1 MQTLTIV
8 VLVAVVINIILT
20 LLKKTEA
27 SVDIDKLITPLK
39 AELDRLSLVIKNDNS
54 NNKNEINNLL
64 SAVKNELNQSLKD
77 NRTELND
84 SLEKFRLTIESKMTA
99 FSETL
104 KGSSEG
110 ILNKQEEIRKET
122 ESKLTTF
129 QATLNDSLKTLN
141 DGLQAKL
148 NEFGAQQKAD
158 AEATISRQEE
168 IRKETETK
176 LTTFQTTLNDSLKVL
191 NDSLQARLNEF
202 GVQQKTDASATIS
215 KQEEIRKET
224 ETKLFTFQATLNDSL
239 KTLDESLQTKLN
251 EFGVQQKTDAGAT
264 ISKQEEIRKET
275 ETKLEE
281 MRKNISKSI
290 EELTTNMKTELSNQV
305 NVQNTNSEAT
315 LKKQTE
321 IRQETE
327 KKLNEFNKSM
337 NDSVDSL
344 SQSMAKKLSE
354 FGDIQKTNSEDY
366 IKKHD
371 DIKNATDLKL
381 EAIRKTVQDKLEAL
395 QDANTKKLDEMR
407 QTVDEKLQQTLNT
420 RLTESFKQVS
430 DQLDKVHIGLGSMT
444 SLANDVGGLKKAL
457 TNVKTRGM
465 IGEIQLESLLS
476 SVLSPDQYESNVQ
489 IKKNSQQRVEFAI
502 KLPGREED
510 LTPLY
515 LPIDSKF
522 PDASYQKL
530 LLAYEDADT
539 PRINQARKELENAIK
554 LSAKDIN
561 EKYIDPPATTD
572 WGILFLPFEGLYAEV
587 LQNSNLVRYLQT
599 EYHVTLAGP
608 TTLGA
613 FINSLQMGFKTL
625 AIQKRSSEVWQLL
638 GAVKTQFQMF
648 GNVLDAAQKKIR
660 GAGDDI
666 EKLVGTRTRMIQS
679 KLRQVELL
687 PGPEANNIIDIE
699 DQTDEDVD
707 SNE

>member
-1 MQTLTIV
+1 MQILSIV
-8 VLVAVVINIILT
+8 VLVAVIINIILT

-27 SVDIDKLITPLK
+27 SVDIDKLVTPIK

-84 SLEKFRLTIESKMTA
+84 SLEKFRLTIESKMAA
-99 FSETL
+99 FSESL

-122 ESKLTTF
+122 E
-129 QATLNDSLKTLN
+129 A
-141 DGLQAKL
+141 
-148 NEFGAQQKAD
+148 
-158 AEATISRQEE
+158 
-168 IRKETETK
+168 K
-176 LTTFQTTLNDSLKVL
+176 LTTFQTTLNDSLKTL

-202 GVQQKTDASATIS
+202 GAQQKAEAS
-215 KQEEIRKET
+215 
-224 ETKLFTFQATLNDSL
+224 
-239 KTLDESLQTKLN
+239 
-251 EFGVQQKTDAGAT
+251 AT

-281 MRKNISKSI
+281 MRKNITKSI
-290 EELTTNMKTELSNQV
+290 EELSSNMKTELGNQI

-327 KKLNEFNKSM
+327 QKLNEFSKSM

-354 FGDIQKTNSEDY
+354 FGDVQKTNSEDY

-395 QDANTKKLDEMR
+395 QDANSKKLDEMR

-430 DQLDKVHIGLGSMT
+430 DQLDKVHIGLGTMT

-489 IKKNSQQRVEFAI
+489 VKKNSQQRVEFAI

-530 LLAYEDADT
+530 LQAYEDADT
-539 PRINQARKELENAIK
+539 PRISQARKELENAIK

-679 KLRQVELL
+679 KLRHVELL
-687 PGPEANNIIDIE
+687 PSREANSIIEIA
-699 DQTDEDVD
+699 DQSDEDTESDENSD
-707 SNE
+707 S

>member
-1 MQTLTIV
+1 MQMLIIA
-8 VLVAVVINIILT
+8 VLVGVVINIILT

-27 SVDIDKLITPLK
+27 TVDIDKLITPIK
-39 AELDRLSLVIKNDNS
+39 AELDRLSSAIKNDSS

-64 SAVKNELNQSLKD
+64 SAIKNELNQSLKD

-84 SLEKFRLTIESKMTA
+84 SLEKFRATIEAKMGA
-99 FSETL
+99 FSESL
-104 KGSSEG
+104 KGTSEE
-110 ILNKQEEIRKET
+110 ILKKQEEIRKET

-129 QATLNDSLKTLN
+129 QTTLNDSLKTLN

-148 NEFGAQQKAD
+148 KEFGAQQKSD
-158 AEATISRQEE
+158 A
-168 IRKETETK
+168 
-176 LTTFQTTLNDSLKVL
+176 N
-191 NDSLQARLNEF
+191 
-202 GVQQKTDASATIS
+202 
-215 KQEEIRKET
+215 
-224 ETKLFTFQATLNDSL
+224 
-239 KTLDESLQTKLN
+239 
-251 EFGVQQKTDAGAT
+251 AT

-281 MRKNISKSI
+281 MRKNITTSI
-290 EELTTNMKTELSNQV
+290 EELTAKIKTELSNLALG
-305 NVQNTNSEAT
+305 QNANSEAT

-327 KKLNEFNKSM
+327 QKLNEFNKSM

-344 SQSMAKKLSE
+344 SQSLAKKLSE
-354 FGDIQKTNSEDY
+354 FGEIQQKNSEDY

-371 DIKNATDLKL
+371 DIKNATDVKL
-381 EAIRKTVQDKLEAL
+381 EEIRKTVQEKLESL
-395 QDANTKKLDEMR
+395 QEANTKKLDEMR
-407 QTVDEKLQQTLNT
+407 QTVDEKLQETLNT

-430 DQLDKVHIGLGSMT
+430 DQLDKVHSGLGAMT
-444 SLANDVGGLKKAL
+444 SLANDVGGLKKVL

-476 SVLSPDQYESNVQ
+476 SVLSPDQYECNVQ
-489 IKKNSQQRVEFAI
+489 IKKSSQQRVEFAI
-502 KLPGREED
+502 KLPGRDDD
-510 LTPLY
+510 LGSIY

-522 PDASYQKL
+522 PDAAYQKL
-530 LLAYEDADT
+530 LQAYEDADT
-539 PRINQARKELENAIK
+539 PKINQARKELENAIK
-554 LSAKDIN
+554 LSAKDIR
-561 EKYIDPPATTD
+561 EKYIDPPNTTD

-587 LQNSNLVRYLQT
+587 LQNSNVVHYLQT

-638 GAVKTQFQMF
+638 GAVKTQFEMF

-666 EKLVGTRTRMIQS
+666 ERLVGTRTRMIQS
-679 KLRQVELL
+679 KLKHVELL
-687 PGPEANNIIDIE
+687 PSREANNVMEIA
-699 DQTDEDVD
+699 DQTEEETDSSESIDV
-707 SNE
+707 